1 MSMSSNR
8 PHDGDPLAPHRG
20 RLLGLAY
27 RMLGSRSDAE
37 DIVQDAYLRF
47 AAAQD
52 VHNAEAFLVTVVTR
66 LCLDRLK
73 SASAQREVYLG
84 PWLPEP
90 VCDAQGL
97 SPDAAT
103 ELADDLSFALLLA
116 LDRLSPMERAAF
128 LLHDVFDTPFSEIAA
143 MLERSEAACRQLATR
158 ARRAVRDERPAP
170 AATPDNHA
178 HLLTAFSEAVAS
190 GNVARL
196 AELLREDAVAITD
209 GGGRKT
215 AALNPIM
222 GADKIARFFIG
233 VAGKNSG
240 HDIRIEPAMIN
251 GAVGALLYFDGELDH
266 TMSMV
271 IDGERIAAIYIV
283 RNPDKLQHLPLAA
296 RH

>member
-8 PHDGDPLAPHRG
+8 PHDHDPLAPHRG

-37 DIVQDAYLRF
+37 DVVQDAYLRF
-47 AAAQD
+47 AGAQD
-52 VHNAEAFLVTVVTR
+52 VRNAEAFLVTIVTR

-73 SASAQREVYLG
+73 SARAQREVYVG

-90 VCDAQGL
+90 VFDAEGL
-97 SPDAAT
+97 SAEAAT

-128 LLHDVFDTPFSEIAA
+128 LLHDVFDTPFSEVAA
-143 MLERSEAACRQLATR
+143 MLDRTEAACRQLASR
-158 ARRAVRDERPAP
+158 ARRAVRDNRPAP
-170 AATPDNHA
+170 AATPDSHA
-178 HLLTAFSEAVAS
+178 RVLQAFSDAVAS
-190 GNVARL
+190 GNVRQL

-215 AALNPIM
+215 AARNPII
-222 GADKIARFFIG
+222 GAEKIARFFIG
-233 VAGKNSG
+233 IAAKNAG

-251 GAVGALLYFDGELDH
+251 GAFGALLYMDGELDH
-266 TMSMV
+266 AISMA
-271 IDGERIAAIYIV
+271 ISGEKIAAIYIV
-283 RNPDKLQHLPLAA
+283 RNPDKLRHLPAA
-296 RH
+296 GMH